1 MQGAGGTARWGSQ
14 RVRLRSGPLIPGKA
28 LHMRGIVGCPL
39 GVDADGRLFF
49 YKSTSLTWTLE
60 LRSVVMTFDCREP
73 RLRARRPNEK
83 LLNILYIFIYL
94 PKFRTGLCQ
103 FSTRYR
109 GAQLWNSFTVI
120 SSQSSTLKSFQAEAQ
135 NPSDES
141 NGTSSHSLSFFQS
154 HCIYTFF
161 LLILIISCFCS
172 FHL

>member
-1 MQGAGGTARWGSQ
+1 MDWGSVGCRVQGAGGTARWGSQ

-28 LHMRGIVGCPL
+28 LHMRGIVGCSPL
-39 GVDADGRLFF
+39 GVDADGQLFF

-103 FSTRYR
+103 FSIRYR
-109 GAQLWNSFTVI
+109 VQVQLWNSFTVI

-141 NGTSSHSLSFFQS
+141 NGTSWHSLSFFPITL
-154 HCIYTFF
+154 HIHFF
-161 LLILIISCFCS
+161 F
-172 FHL
+172 FY